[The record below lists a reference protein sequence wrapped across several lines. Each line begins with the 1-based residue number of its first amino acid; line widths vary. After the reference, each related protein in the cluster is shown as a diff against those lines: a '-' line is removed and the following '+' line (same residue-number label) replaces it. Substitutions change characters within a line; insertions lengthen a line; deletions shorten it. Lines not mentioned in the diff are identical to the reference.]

1 MKRFLLST
9 IVAAALAIP
18 GCAGAKNVLDLKE
31 SITDTS
37 IVFPETFEKDTRK
50 LLESWYLKN
59 YTTTD
64 DRYARQG
71 DVNVSDDELR
81 KRLAALPTVIDMPF
95 NQIVKEYIK
104 R

>member
-18 GCAGAKNVLDLKE
+18 GCAVAKNVLDLKE

-59 YTTTD
+59 
-64 DRYARQG
+64 
-71 DVNVSDDELR
+71 
-81 KRLAALPTVIDMPF
+81 
-95 NQIVKEYIK
+95 
-104 R
+104 